1 MARLSLFLMALLMLS
16 CVSRKDV
23 EAVLFLHDQI
33 PAETC
38 DRAPE
43 LRKIGVYRKV
53 TCTPKLVEV
62 GICKP
67 GQKKITEFLSYCR
80 DQIRNYFGAHKDD
93 VARLLKQA
101 GAKQ

>member
-1 MARLSLFLMALLMLS
+1 MARLSLVLLAFLMLS

-38 DRAPE
+38 DRSPE
-43 LRKIGVYRKV
+43 LRRIGIYRKV
-53 TCTPKLVEV
+53 TCTPQLVDA

-67 GQKKITEFLSYCR
+67 GDKEKTEFLSYCKS
-80 DQIRNYFGAHKDD
+80 QIRNYFGAHKDD

-101 GAKQ
+101 GVK